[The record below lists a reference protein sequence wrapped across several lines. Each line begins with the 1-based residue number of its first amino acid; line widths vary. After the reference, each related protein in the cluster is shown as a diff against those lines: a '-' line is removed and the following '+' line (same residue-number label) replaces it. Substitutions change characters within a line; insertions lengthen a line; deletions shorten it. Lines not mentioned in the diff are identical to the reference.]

1 MRKPPLKILFEDNE
15 LEIIKAKTHDVQ
27 SQNKATSFYSNISD
41 GQEQLSEGKLYQC
54 DTSYSSS
61 SLHSSRTLL
70 EESQWQN
77 YQKRIDSESLSEQ
90 AKKVFVIPT
99 QSSEEW
105 LANFTE
111 KCLKVECFF
120 KDTTFNTIIETTFN
134 SDDQQLKQTLVL
146 TLDYFTNLVT
156 FTFFLLWKAVWNEN
170 QQDMTQFV
178 SNSNSITEYL
188 ALMISLRVNEFRIDF
203 QLLSIFESIIQ
214 PFPDKSIFKE
224 CTDSQRSSLS
234 IDIIQ
239 QKIFMPLMKH
249 NQVLPW
255 QTDEVAFV
263 LSFINSQFYADLQIR
278 NIIVK
283 GGLNNYFR
291 RINTISQ
298 FIIYSVVRNPNKHDR
313 QDALGYWIDLAEK
326 LQQNYDLEGLFI
338 VYKYGIQLLLKDYI
352 GTMPVLFRDL
362 NRIPKINAFYEE
374 HIKHNFKDSD
384 NQKQHLYIPSFHKF
398 ITQIKRLE
406 LQIKTNKSLFHQI
419 SDIMFLLV
427 KMSKRQ
433 QVLYQQMCPKISEN
447 EEQMI
452 HYFTK
457 GIEKELEANLQIPLD
472 KETLVY
478 IELIK
483 LAKNIN

>member
-1 MRKPPLKILFEDNE
+1 MRKPPPKILLEDDE

-27 SQNKATSFYSNISD
+27 LQKKPISFYSNISD

-90 AKKVFVIPT
+90 ARKVFLIPT
-99 QSSEEW
+99 SSTEEW

-111 KCLKVECFF
+111 KCLQVELFY
-120 KDTTFNTIIETTFN
+120 KDSNFNTIIETTLN
-134 SDDQQLKQTLVL
+134 CDDQQLKQTLVL
-146 TLDYFTNLVT
+146 TLDYYTNLIT
-156 FTFFLLWKAVWNEN
+156 FTFFLLWKAMWNEN
-170 QQDMTQFV
+170 QQDMTLFV
-178 SNSNSITEYL
+178 TISNSITEIL
-188 ALMISLRVNEFRIDF
+188 ILMASLRVNEFRIDS
-203 QLLSIFESIIQ
+203 QLLTIFESVVQ
-214 PFPDKSIFKE
+214 PFPDKNNFKD
-224 CTDSQRSSLS
+224 CLDSQRSSLT

-239 QKIFMPLMKH
+239 QKTFIPLLKH

-255 QTDEVAFV
+255 STDEVAFV
-263 LSFINSQFYADLQIR
+263 LSFINQQFYTDLQIR
-278 NIIVK
+278 NIIIK

-298 FIIYSVVRNPNKHDR
+298 FIIYSVVRNPYKHDR

-374 HIKHNFKDSD
+374 HIKDNFKDFE
-384 NQKQHLYIPSFHKF
+384 NHKQHLYIPSFHKF
-398 ITQIKRLE
+398 ITQIKRFE
-406 LQIKTNKSLFHQI
+406 LQVKNNKSLFHKI
-419 SDIMFLLV
+419 SDLMFQLV
-427 KMSKRQ
+427 KISKRQ
-433 QVLYQQMCPKISEN
+433 SIFHQQMSLKISEN

-457 GIEKELEANLQIPLD
+457 GIEKELETNLQIPLD

-483 LAKNIN
+483 LAKNTH